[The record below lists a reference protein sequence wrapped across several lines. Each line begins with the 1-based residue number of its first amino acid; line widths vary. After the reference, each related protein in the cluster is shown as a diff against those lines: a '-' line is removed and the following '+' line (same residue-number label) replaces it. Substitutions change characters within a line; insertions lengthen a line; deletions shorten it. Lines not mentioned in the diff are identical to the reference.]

1 MKPEDKDLIAG
12 VVVAILGGM
21 VLGAVVVLIAGW
33 AASFFW
39 NMFAPALFDA
49 PRAELRNGIG
59 IIGFLMCLRAT
70 VPEIKG
76 R

>member
-1 MKPEDKDLIAG
+1 MKADEKDMIAG

-21 VLGAVVVLIAGW
+21 VLATACVFVAGW

-39 NMFAPALFDA
+39 NMFAPPLFDA
-49 PRAELRNGIG
+49 PQAELRNGIG
-59 IIGFLMCLRAT
+59 IVGFLMCLRAS